1 MDVCSTAVSKV
12 HMFAIAD
19 KKFKTC
25 LERHPACGE
34 RLRQIRY
41 LDTFK
46 HQFTKRAEELE
57 AMARQMHAQAHKAR
71 NEIQEVAKALV
82 GDGAIEILSMS

>member
-1 MDVCSTAVSKV
+1 MDVRSTAISKV

-34 RLRQIRY
+34 RLRQIHY

-46 HQFTKRAEELE
+46 HQFTKKAEELE
-57 AMARQMHAQAHKAR
+57 AMARQMRAQAHEAR
-71 NEIQEVAKALV
+71 NEIQEVAKALI
-82 GDGAIEILSMS
+82 GDRAIEILSMS